1 MRSSQAVAA
10 AVLGTVLCGGWALA
24 ATKPGR
30 DNPPPPNRPF
40 FPPANTAADHPR
52 PAAPPRQWSP
62 AAAARIRAGRESRV
76 RGLASRPQPRPQ
88 LLWLT
93 PASTCF
99 TSTPTTASIIRTAIT
114 AIGRRWMRMGWGPPC
129 KTRRGM
135 RAWTGPCSR
144 GPTACAAA
152 DEPRRAGP
160 LERKARAERV
170 NHARQDELAAK
181 HIDYGDTLFAKQ
193 KYAEANDCY
202 RQAAHNAPQL
212 ATAWFR
218 QGLAL
223 AALGHCDSAADKIKA
238 D

>member
-1 MRSSQAVAA
+1 MQDTSRYEGVDRAVQPWPD
-10 AVLGTVLCGGWALA
+10 GG
-24 ATKPGR
+24 
-30 DNPPPPNRPF
+30 
-40 FPPANTAADHPR
+40 
-52 PAAPPRQWSP
+52 
-62 AAAARIRAGRESRV
+62 
-76 RGLASRPQPRPQ
+76 
-88 LLWLT
+88 
-93 PASTCF
+93 
-99 TSTPTTASIIRTAIT
+99 
-114 AIGRRWMRMGWGPPC
+114 
-129 KTRRGM
+129 
-135 RAWTGPCSR
+135 
-144 GPTACAAA
+144 AAA

-223 AALGHCDSAADKIKA
+223 AALGHCDSAADKIKRGLKLDPA
-238 D
+238 WPKSNFSLDRLFANNDAAKDACLDAAAAAAKEKPANANRLFLLGVLMHFDGQSERAAKVFARAERAAGNNVGHIEAFLDEER